1 MGHKV
6 SSSPYFLCPQ
16 YVLLLYPPFSP
27 YLFSSVVMIKVKGIL
42 QRLNYSQFLHL
53 ILKFLTFVLS
63 QDTLEFV
70 GSFVL
75 PARKKKV
82 VP

>member
-1 MGHKV
+1 
-6 SSSPYFLCPQ
+6 
-16 YVLLLYPPFSP
+16 
-27 YLFSSVVMIKVKGIL
+27 MIKVKGIL
-42 QRLNYSQFLHL
+42 ERLNYSQFLHL

-75 PARKKKV
+75 PARKKNV
-82 VP
+82 VAWFHALASLRRIIQCADL

>member
-1 MGHKV
+1 M
-6 SSSPYFLCPQ
+6 
-16 YVLLLYPPFSP
+16 LLYPTPLSP

-42 QRLNYSQFLHL
+42 ERLNYSQFLHL

-75 PARKKKV
+75 PARKKNV
-82 VP
+82 VA